1 MDSPNHKISFFRS
14 MHGKLLIYFLPL
26 SLIPLI
32 VVSLL
37 AYFQARNALQQA
49 AGDKLEAVR
58 AIKKY
63 QIETYLAERESAVQA
78 TADLVNMLRQQAFAR
93 LEALRDA
100 KHSAIVR
107 LFGEWQ
113 ADILD
118 MSVNPDIVAGTVQLS
133 AGFKRLGADRV
144 RALYLVKPDLEDAGD
159 KSAYSV
165 AHMRQHSFLAGYI
178 EIHGYE
184 DILLVDPAGT
194 VVYTFKKGPSLGLNL
209 AADKESSLGALYQQL
224 KSAQPGQTALT
235 DVAWL
240 DGQVAMFMGAP
251 IYNGSTHI
259 GLLVFQLPFRQID
272 EVMQVP
278 DNMKLTGE
286 AYLVGSDKRMRSQSS
301 LDPANRSVAASL
313 MGSIEKNGVDTPG
326 SRAALAGS
334 SGVDIM
340 LNYRGI
346 HSVCAYAPLEVPGLN
361 WAIIVEESAAEAIV
375 PQVEGAGMYILTQ
388 YAQRYGY
395 QDVLLM
401 ANDGYVFHTVM
412 RGPDY
417 QTNLLTGPYQNTHLG
432 RLVQKVMST
441 GELGFAD
448 FAPYLPAGNK
458 PVAYV
463 AAPVMYQNKPEM
475 VVALQLPPGWTD
487 AVMQER
493 TGMGETGETLLV
505 GPDMRMRSNSYFDF
519 AEHSVEASFVGPVQK
534 SGMDNAAVREALAG
548 KTGEEIQFDT
558 DYRGHRVII
567 TYAPVKFG
575 DLNWALIAKQDVAE
589 AFTLVDRLTL
599 VLLLVIG
606 IAAAL
611 VTSVTLWTANRLAD
625 PVLKLTG
632 VAQAV
637 AAGNLDVEVQVE
649 NSHGDELGIL
659 AKAFKSMTMQ
669 LQYLINGLEENV
681 RERTAEL
688 EAANKELEA
697 FSYSV
702 SHDLRAPLRAID
714 GYTRILVEDY
724 EASLDT
730 EGQRVCGVIRDN
742 TQRMGQ
748 LIDDLLAFSRLG
760 RTQMQV
766 ASIDMAALV
775 TSVFQELTTSQDRE
789 RLDFRVDSLPSAL
802 GDPAMIRQVW
812 VNLLSNALKFSAKR
826 EQAMIVVSGRAE
838 VGENIYSVG
847 DNGAG
852 FDMKYI
858 DKLFGV
864 FQRLHSQRE
873 FEGTGVGL
881 AIVQRII
888 HRHGGRVWAESQ
900 VDQGAT
906 FYFTLP
912 QKEDTL

>member
-1 MDSPNHKISFFRS
+1 MDSPHQRISFFCS
-14 MHGKLLIYFLPL
+14 MHGKLLIHFLPL
-26 SLIPLI
+26 SLIPLV

-49 AGDKLEAVR
+49 ASDKLEAVR
-58 AIKKY
+58 AIKKF
-63 QIETYLAERESAVQA
+63 QIESYLAERESAAQA

-100 KHSAIVR
+100 KRSAIVH
-107 LFGEWQ
+107 LFQEWQ
-113 ADILD
+113 ADVVD
-118 MSVNPDIVAGTVQLS
+118 MATNPDIAAGAAPLS
-133 AGFKRLGADRV
+133 AGFKGLGADRV
-144 RALYLVKPDLEDAGD
+144 RALYLDKPDLEDAGD

-165 AHMRQHSFLAGYI
+165 AHAGQHRFLAGHI

-184 DILLVDPAGT
+184 DVLLIDPAGT
-194 VVYTFKKGPSLGLNL
+194 VVYTVKKGGSLGRNL
-209 AADKESSLGALYQQL
+209 AANKDSSLNTLYQQL
-224 KSAQPGQTALT
+224 KSAQPGQTALA
-235 DVAWL
+235 DMALL

-251 IYNGSTHI
+251 IYDGTTHV
-259 GLLVFQLPFRQID
+259 GVLVYQLPFRQVD
-272 EVMQVP
+272 EIMQVP
-278 DNMKLTGE
+278 DDMKLIGE
-286 AYLVGSDKRMRSQSS
+286 TYLVGPDKRMRSQST
-301 LDPANRSVAASL
+301 LDPVNRSVVASL
-313 MGSIEKNGVDTPG
+313 TGSVEKNGVDTPG

-334 SGVDIM
+334 SGVDM
-340 LNYRGI
+340 LLNPGGI

-361 WAIIVEESAAEAIV
+361 WAIMVEESVAEAIV

-401 ANDGYVFHTVM
+401 AQDGYVFHTVM

-432 RLVQKVMST
+432 RLVQKVVST

-487 AVMQER
+487 TVMQER

-505 GPDMRMRSNSYFDF
+505 GPDMRMRSNSYLDP
-519 AEHSVEASFVGPVQK
+519 AEHSVEASFVGTVQK
-534 SGMDNAAVREALAG
+534 NGMDNKAVREALAG
-548 KTGEEIQFDT
+548 KTGEEVQFDT
-558 DYRGHRVII
+558 DYRGHQVII

-575 DLNWALIAKQDVAE
+575 KLNWALIAKQDVAE
-589 AFTLVDRLTL
+589 AFILVDRLTL

-606 IAAAL
+606 IATAF
-611 VTSVTLWTANRLAD
+611 VIPVTLWTAGRLAD
-625 PVLKLTG
+625 PVLKLTS

-637 AAGNLDVEVQVE
+637 AAGNLEVEVQVE
-649 NSHGDELGIL
+649 NSPSDELGIL
-659 AKAFKSMTMQ
+659 ATAFKSMTRQ
-669 LQYLINGLEENV
+669 LQDLIGGLEENV

-724 EASLDT
+724 EAGLDA
-730 EGQRVCGVIRDN
+730 EGKRVCAVIRHQ
-742 TQRMGQ
+742 TQHMGQ

-760 RTQMQV
+760 RTQIQ
-766 ASIDMAALV
+766 AAPINMETLAA
-775 TSVFQELTTSQDRE
+775 TVFDELTTPEEQE
-789 RLDFRVDSLPSAL
+789 RIDFHLVPLPPAL
-802 GDPAMIRQVW
+802 GDPTMIRQVW
-812 VNLLSNALKFSAKR
+812 INLLSNAIKFSAKR
-826 EQAMIVVSGRAE
+826 ERALIE
-838 VGENIYSVG
+838 VDGQQSEGEIIYSVH

-852 FDMKYI
+852 FDMRYV

-864 FQRLHSQRE
+864 FQRLHSERE

-881 AIVQRII
+881 AIVQRVIR
-888 HRHGGRVWAESQ
+888 RHSGRVWAEGA

-912 QKEDTL
+912 GKGDW

>member
-1 MDSPNHKISFFRS
+1 MDPPSQRISFFRS

-37 AYFQARNALQQA
+37 AYVQARNALQQA
-49 AGDKLEAVR
+49 ASDKLEAVR
-58 AIKKY
+58 AIKKF
-63 QIETYLAERESAVQA
+63 QIESYLAERESATRA

-100 KHSAIVR
+100 KRGAVVH
-107 LFGEWQ
+107 LFNKWQ
-113 ADILD
+113 VDVVD
-118 MSVNPDIVAGTVQLS
+118 MAANPDIVARAVQLS
-133 AGFKRLGADRV
+133 AGFKKLGADRV
-144 RALYLVKPDLEDAGD
+144 RALYLDKPDLKDAAD
-159 KSAYSV
+159 KSTYSA
-165 AHMRQHSFLAGYI
+165 AHARQHRFLAGYI

-184 DILLVDPAGT
+184 DILLIDPAGT
-194 VVYTFKKGPSLGLNL
+194 VVYTVKKGASLGHNL
-209 AADKESSLGALYQQL
+209 AANKDSSLGALYQQL
-224 KSAQPGQTALT
+224 KSAQPGQTALV
-235 DVAWL
+235 DVTLL

-251 IYNGSTHI
+251 IYVGTTHV
-259 GLLVFQLPFRQID
+259 GVLVYQLPFQQID
-272 EVMQVP
+272 ELMQVP
-278 DNMKLTGE
+278 DDMKLIGE
-286 AYLVGSDKRMRSQSS
+286 TYLVGPDKRMRSQST
-301 LDPANRSVAASL
+301 LDLTNRSVVASL
-313 MGSIEKNGVDTPG
+313 TGSVEKNGVDTPG

-334 SGVDIM
+334 SGVDM
-340 LNYRGI
+340 FLNPRGI
-346 HSVCAYAPLEVPGLN
+346 HSVCAYAPLGVPGLN
-361 WAIIVEESAAEAIV
+361 WAIIVEESAAEAVV

-401 ANDGYVFHTVM
+401 AQDGYVFHTVM

-432 RLVQKVMST
+432 RLVQNVLST

-487 AVMQER
+487 TVMQER

-505 GPDMRMRSNSYFDF
+505 GPDMRMRSNSYLDP
-519 AEHSVEASFVGPVQK
+519 AEHSVEASFVGTVQK
-534 SGMDNAAVREALAG
+534 NGMDNKAVREALVG
-548 KTGEEIQFDT
+548 KTGEEVRFDT
-558 DYRGHRVII
+558 DYRGRQVII

-575 DLNWALIAKQDVAE
+575 NLNWALIAKQDVAE
-589 AFTLVDRLTL
+589 AFILVDRLTL

-606 IAAAL
+606 IAA
-611 VTSVTLWTANRLAD
+611 VVVIPVTLWTASRLAD
-625 PVLKLTG
+625 PVLRLTS
-632 VAQAV
+632 VAQTV
-637 AAGNLDVEVQVE
+637 AAGNLEVEVQVE
-649 NSHGDELGIL
+649 NNPRDELGIL

-669 LQYLINGLEENV
+669 LQDLIGGLEENV
-681 RERTAEL
+681 RSRTAEL
-688 EAANKELEA
+688 EAANRELEA

-724 EASLDT
+724 GTAFDA
-730 EGQRVCGVIRDN
+730 EGKRVCAVIRHQ
-742 TQRMGQ
+742 TQHMGQ
-748 LIDDLLAFSRLG
+748 LIDDLLTFSRLG
-760 RTQMQV
+760 RTQIQV
-766 ASIDMAALV
+766 TPINMETLAA
-775 TSVFQELTTSQDRE
+775 SVFDDLTTPQEQE
-789 RLDFRVDSLPSAL
+789 RIDFHLAPLPPAP
-802 GDPAMIRQVW
+802 GDPTMIRQVW
-812 VNLLSNALKFSAKR
+812 INLLSNAIKFSAKR
-826 EQAMIVVSGRAE
+826 ERAMIE
-838 VGENIYSVG
+838 VDGQQGEGEFTYSVH

-852 FDMKYI
+852 FDMRYV

-864 FQRLHSQRE
+864 FQRLHREHE

-888 HRHGGRVWAESQ
+888 RRHNGRVWAEGA

-912 QKEDTL
+912 GKGD